1 MLLSFLIAKH
11 KTDYMGPAH
20 MGFLK
25 PLWIYVKSYLP
36 SYDTKAMRKSSI
48 FVRFDASTQTA
59 MALSSSAINKGIN
72 KLWAEVHGTP
82 VSTTKIRKSV
92 VTHVRKTIPG
102 SRDMLAAHM
111 SWDS

>member
-1 MLLSFLIAKH
+1 
-11 KTDYMGPAH
+11 MGPAH
-20 MGFLK
+20 VGFPK
-25 PLWIYVKSYLP
+25 PLWTYVESYLHCLKNFP

-82 VSTTKIRKSV
+82 VITTKIRKPV
-92 VTHVRKTIPG
+92 VTHVRKPISG